1 MSRRSFASP
10 SRGSTLDTTDEDL
23 DLFCKLEKVICDE
36 NSGLDTTMKR
46 RESERSRLAQE
57 FPDCFVENNESSH
70 SEVTPNEMIAY
81 QEMYKELEAKIAYV
95 NEKKAEV
102 DRNASFIEKER
113 KELERARARIEK
125 DKVIAATNLANVEL
139 IELRKKY
146 NALKQ
151 VYEEEKRQWE
161 AEREQLLARLQ
172 AQEDSIHVKLDKVP
186 KIVTQTPKTPVK
198 EKRKAAQT
206 PSKRVGKPKKEPL
219 NENYP
224 LDFTFNPG
232 TILKEE
238 PKADGRKLVRYKN
251 GMTATRFRNGTI
263 KMKHKDVIYVFYENG
278 DKAIEFTDGA
288 RGYWYKETDTIELS
302 LPDKTVMYQ
311 FSNGQIER
319 HFTNGDKAIQYPNGQ
334 FKIMHP
340 NGDYEVHHPSGKTEK
355 CTNGHLVITFD
366 E

>member
-1 MSRRSFASP
+1 MSRGSFASP
-10 SRGSTLDTTDEDL
+10 SKGSRFDTTDEDL
-23 DLFCKLEKVICDE
+23 DLFCKLEKVIRDE
-36 NSGLDTTMKR
+36 NSGLDASMKY

-57 FPDCFVENNESSH
+57 FPDCFVENSDSH
-70 SEVTPNEMIAY
+70 SEVTGNEIAAY
-81 QEMYKELEAKIAYV
+81 QEMYKELESKIAYV
-95 NEKKAEV
+95 NQKKAEV
-102 DRNASFIEKER
+102 DRNASFLAKER
-113 KELERARARIEK
+113 KELERERARIEK

-161 AEREQLLARLQ
+161 AEREKLLAQ
-172 AQEDSIHVKLDKVP
+172 IEAQEGSIHVTMDVAPKVVP
-186 KIVTQTPKTPVK
+186 AETKTPVK
-198 EKRKAAQT
+198 EKRQVQKKTTA
-206 PSKRVGKPKKEPL
+206 KKPVKEQL

-232 TILKEE
+232 VILKEE
-238 PKADGRKLVRYKN
+238 PKSDGRKLIRYKN

-263 KMKHKDVIYVFYENG
+263 KMKNKDVIYVFYENG
-278 DKAIEFTDGA
+278 DKAIEFSDGA
-288 RGYWYKETDTIELS
+288 RGYWYKETDTTELS

-319 HFTNGDKAIQYPNGQ
+319 HFPNGDKAVQYPNGQ
-334 FKIMHP
+334 FKIMHK